1 MFTKSS
7 QRGNALFLILIAVAL
22 FAALSFAITRS
33 SRTGGA
39 PISEEKMSISWAKLQ
54 SRISM
59 YRGAITRMT
68 LTGTDITMITAYDP
82 SVGSPSFSSTSIYH
96 PDGGGVPFDGNF
108 LTYDEGG
115 GLSSGTGGSGIFWIG
130 SGIEI
135 VNVGT
140 SEAGTGNGNDIV
152 AILYVRQA
160 LCQYINKK
168 IGYGSG
174 IPVISGIFG
183 GFIDLPSGVN
193 MGELEVLGTGGL
205 AGSSML
211 DGRTE
216 LCVSDGTDTF
226 YFAIIAE
233 R

>member
-7 QRGNALFLILIAVAL
+7 QRGNALFIILIAVAL

-68 LTGTDITMITAYDP
+68 LAGTDISVMTAYDP

-108 LTYDEGG
+108 LTFDEGG
-115 GLSSGTGGSGIFWIG
+115 GDSSSGSGMFSIG

-140 SEAGTGNGNDIV
+140 SESGTGNGNDIL
-152 AILYVRQA
+152 AILLVRPA
-160 LCQYINKK
+160 LCEYINKK
-168 IGYGSG
+168 IGYGSS
-174 IPVISGIFG
+174 IPIIPGIFG
-183 GFIDLPSGVN
+183 SFIDIPYGATNPES
-193 MGELEVLGTGGL
+193 EILGTGGL
-205 AGSSML
+205 AGSSVL

-216 LCVSDGTDTF
+216 LCVSDGTYNMF
-226 YFAIIAE
+226 YAVIAE
-233 R
+233 

>member
-1 MFTKSS
+1 
-7 QRGNALFLILIAVAL
+7 
-22 FAALSFAITRS
+22 
-33 SRTGGA
+33 
-39 PISEEKMSISWAKLQ
+39 
-54 SRISM
+54 M

-68 LTGTDITMITAYDP
+68 LAGTDISEISAYSP
-82 SVGSPSFSSTSIYH
+82 WAGSPAFDAKSIYH
-96 PDGGGVPFDGNF
+96 PDGGGVPYDDNF
-108 LTYDEGG
+108 LTLDEGG
-115 GLSSGTGGSGIFWIG
+115 DGTQSGSGQFWIG
-130 SGIEI
+130 SAIEI